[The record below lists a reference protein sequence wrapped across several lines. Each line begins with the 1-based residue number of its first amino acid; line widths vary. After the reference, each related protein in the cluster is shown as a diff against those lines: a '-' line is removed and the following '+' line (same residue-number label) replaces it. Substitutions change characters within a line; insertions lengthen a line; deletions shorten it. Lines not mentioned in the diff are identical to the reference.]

1 MSQVQILSSRFVL
14 ESLRG
19 LVQLYYDCSTG
30 RVVIHLEDYPSPAE
44 GNGLEN
50 RQVAEMSRVG
60 SNPTSSLGHTP
71 YVKSRFLAD
80 LTTFDVYL
88 SVPRRRAM
96 LVRGSLKS
104 LERKLFASSG
114 NL

>member
-1 MSQVQILSSRFVL
+1 MIDFV
-14 ESLRG
+14 
-19 LVQLYYDCSTG
+19 
-30 RVVIHLEDYPSPAE
+30 EDYPSPAE

-60 SNPTSSLGHTP
+60 SNPTSSLGFTP

-88 SVPRRRAM
+88 SEPQRRAM
-96 LVRGSLKS
+96 LERGLLKF
-104 LERKLFASSG
+104 LEPMALRIDSITQLVE
-114 NL
+114 